1 MKYSCVIFL
10 FISISMSGQFQTQSD
25 SLDLFNSIYT
35 KIEELNSTGV
45 KETIVM
51 KDNGG
56 NTILIWKRSGRFYA
70 LSANYRESN
79 SVLTKQRI
87 TNRNKE
93 RLNYLMHNMDQ
104 IVVESNL
111 KDCFIDAYNITRVWL
126 NFNNQG
132 FNFSFDT
139 NCKQNNL
146 VKPLYDLYLN
156 LFR

>member
-10 FISISMSGQFQTQSD
+10 FISISMRGQFPNQSD
-25 SLDLFNSIYT
+25 SLYLFNSIDK
-35 KIEELNSTGV
+35 KIEELNTSGV

-56 NTILIWKRSGRFYA
+56 NTILIWKRSGEFYA
-70 LSANYRESN
+70 LSANYKESN

-93 RLNYLMHNMDQ
+93 RLNYLMNNRDQ
-104 IVVESNL
+104 IVESNL

-126 NFNNQG
+126 NFNHQG

-139 NCKQNNL
+139 NCKRNNL

>member
-10 FISISMSGQFQTQSD
+10 FIPISMMGQFRNQSD
-25 SLDLFNSIYT
+25 SLYLFNSIDK
-35 KIEELNSTGV
+35 KIEELNSSGV

-56 NTILIWKRSGRFYA
+56 NTILIWKRSGEFYA

-93 RLNYLMHNMDQ
+93 RLNYLMYNRDQ
-104 IVVESNL
+104 IVESNL
-111 KDCFIDAYNITRVWL
+111 KDCFIDA
-126 NFNNQG
+126 
-132 FNFSFDT
+132 
-139 NCKQNNL
+139 
-146 VKPLYDLYLN
+146 
-156 LFR
+156 